1 MAGWTNKARGLVLG
15 GLTAM
20 VVACGIGDEPP
31 APVDPETAGGEIVER
46 SRAAQAAA
54 ERRERERQ
62 ALAEAEENR
71 FVYFRY
77 APDTS
82 GVSPRACLVFSQP
95 LDPEINYATYIR
107 MQSDVR
113 PAFAVEGR
121 ELCLEGLDF
130 ASGYTATILEGLPS
144 ADGRTIEREEEV
156 QISFEDH
163 PAYVGF
169 DGAGVILP
177 RDDADGLAIETVNVD
192 AVEISVYR
200 VNDRALAF
208 KSISQGDEAA
218 QGRYSYLYGEEDPR
232 DVSTEVWSGS
242 MDIDNVTNA
251 PVTTVFPLQDVIG
264 ELRPGSYFVEL
275 KDAKELDDYD
285 GPAASARRWIMLT
298 NLALTAYR
306 AENGMDVTLRSL
318 QDGEVLPN
326 TRVQLIA
333 YNNEVLGEAETGE
346 DGRVRFE
353 SPLLAGE
360 GNSAPRMIMAFG
372 AKGDLAVLDL
382 SRAPVDLSEM
392 KTGGRVTPG
401 PVDGYLYADRGIF
414 RPGETVH
421 LTTMMR
427 DRGGSAVTNRAGQIV
442 IYRPNGV
449 EADRM
454 RFNEA
459 EAGALVWDYE
469 LSRTASRGMWR
480 AVLTIDGAGEAGSL
494 RFSVEDFVP
503 QRIAVELDG
512 EEESFIAAGGTR
524 EIEVEARFLY
534 GAPGAGLT
542 VEGQARLEADPRP
555 FEALNGFTFGRA
567 DEQFRERIVEF
578 EPQTTD
584 GAGRAVV
591 RLNPGDRGSDSSRP
605 LRLNTNVS
613 VLEPGGRAVTES
625 VRIPYRP
632 RETYVGVRK
641 DFDGRA
647 DRDGPAAFE
656 LAAVSASGEII
667 DTELN
672 WRVIEIDYHY
682 DWYRDG
688 SQWRWR
694 RSRTV
699 STVNEGVV
707 QTDGTTQTIS
717 VAGLDWGQ
725 HELIVSDVNGDAEAS
740 TGFYVGWGG
749 SVSDD
754 GVEAPDRVE
763 VIVEEQTIVP
773 GRPAAITVIPPYDGE
788 AQIVVAT
795 DKILRIETRDVSA
808 EGTQFTLPV
817 TAEWGEGAYVLV
829 NVYTP
834 RDPVLQAKPRRAV
847 GVGYVPLD
855 MDERTFDVA
864 INAPEVVRPRREQ
877 TIEVELGDGP
887 RENVYLTLAAVDEG
901 ILQLTKF
908 QSPDPVAYYF
918 GKKSLGVDIF
928 DDYGR
933 LLDPNMGL
941 PAEVRTG
948 GDQLGGE
955 GLSVVPTKTVALFSG
970 MVDVGRS
977 GRARVTFDVPDFNGE
992 LRLMAVV
999 WSQNGL
1005 GSASRPLT
1013 VRDPAPADLILPR
1026 FLAPGDEAVAT
1037 VSIDNIELDDGTF
1050 TASLDASDPVS
1061 VAATELSRTIP
1072 SGQRVDEG
1080 LRISSGETG
1089 ISDLRLNVSG
1099 PDNYS
1104 VVRQYQI
1111 ESRSPWLPATQ
1122 ISTAMM
1128 EPGDSWAIPE
1138 DLLEDYVPG
1147 TSYVSVTFSTLPL
1160 DANALYASLAR
1171 YPYGCTEQTVSRA
1184 LPLLYSEQLVAMGA
1198 DETSREPA
1206 RAQIQE
1212 AVSAVLNRQ
1221 SAEGA
1226 FGLWREGDRNAS
1238 PWLGAYTTDFVYRA
1252 SEAGYEVPEVALE
1265 RAFESMR
1272 AVAQGDAWRAYGYD
1286 TDVWESEWHN
1296 DTEAKLMRRASA
1308 YALYV
1313 LAKAGRA
1320 DISRLRYLHD
1330 RELERIESPLAR
1342 AHLGAAL
1349 AFMGDRSRAFSA
1361 FEAAEDALGYQN
1373 TGDYYQTP
1381 LRDLTGII
1389 ALAAEADFDDVVA
1402 RLAEQL
1408 GDDAPDPSE
1417 LTTQEKAFAL
1427 LAVNSM
1433 NDGGD
1438 DYRMVVEGLGNGN
1451 NNDRR
1456 YQLSE
1461 EQARGEV
1468 SFTLGQNG
1476 PAMFRTVMVRGAP
1489 SSPPPAVSSDL
1500 RVTKQV
1506 RTLTGGAVDLGDV
1519 DQGDQLVVTV
1529 QITPEQRRTNPVIVA
1544 DLLPAG
1550 FEIET
1555 VLKPADGARDGDTN
1569 GAFAWAGEIDAAK
1582 TAEARDDRFVAA
1594 IDVRNEAVRLAYVV
1608 RAVTPGEFVMPGVT
1622 AEDMYRPDVFARSA
1636 PGRVTIST
1644 ANAATGG
1651 QR

>member
-31 APVDPETAGGEIVER
+31 APVDPETAEGEIVER

-62 ALAEAEENR
+62 ALADAEENR

-95 LDPEINYATYIR
+95 LDPEVNYATYIR

-113 PAFAVEGR
+113 PAYAVEGR

-156 QISFEDH
+156 QISFEDR

-177 RDDADGLAIETVNVD
+177 RDNADGLAIETVNVD
-192 AVEISVYR
+192 EVEISVYR

-251 PVTTVFPLQDVIG
+251 AVTTVFPLQDVIG

-275 KDAKELDDYD
+275 RDAKELNDYD

-353 SPLLAGE
+353 APLLAGD
-360 GNSAPRMIMAFG
+360 GNSAPRMVMALG

-427 DRGGSAVTNRAGQIV
+427 DRGGSAISNRAGQIV

-454 RFNEA
+454 RFTEA
-459 EAGALVWDYE
+459 KAGALVWDYE

-480 AVLTIDGAGEAGSL
+480 AVLSIDGAGEAGSL

-632 RETYVGVRK
+632 RDSYVGIRK

-647 DRDGPAAFE
+647 DRDDPAAFE
-656 LAAVSASGEII
+656 LAAVSASGEIV

-707 QTDGTTQTIS
+707 QTDGTTQT
-717 VAGLDWGQ
+717 VTVDGLDWGR

-817 TAEWGEGAYVLV
+817 TEEWGEGAYVLV

-855 MDERTFDVA
+855 MDDRTFEVA
-864 INAPEVVRPRREQ
+864 IDAPDVVRPRREQ
-877 TIEVELGDGP
+877 TIDVNIGEGP

-908 QSPDPVAYYF
+908 QSPDPVFYYF

-1005 GSASRPLT
+1005 GAASRPLT
-1013 VRDPAPADLILPR
+1013 VRDLAPAELILPR

-1050 TASLDASDPVS
+1050 TASLDASEPVS

-1080 LRISSGETG
+1080 LRISAGETG
-1089 ISDLRLNVSG
+1089 VADLRLNISG

-1104 VVRQYQI
+1104 VVRNYQI

-1138 DLLEDYVPG
+1138 GLLTDYVPG
-1147 TSYVSVTFSTLPL
+1147 TAYVSVTFSTLPL

-1212 AVSAVLNRQ
+1212 AVTAVLNRQ

-1252 SEAGYEVPEVALE
+1252 SEAGYEVPEAALE

-1342 AHLGAAL
+1342 AHLAAAL

-1389 ALAAEADFDDVVA
+1389 ALAAEADFDDIVA
-1402 RLAEQL
+1402 RLAERL
-1408 GDDAPDPSE
+1408 GDEAPDPSE

-1433 NDGGD
+1433 NDGGEG
-1438 DYRMVVEGLGNGN
+1438 YRMEVEGLGSGN
-1451 NNDRR
+1451 DNDRR
-1456 YQLSE
+1456 YQLSD

-1468 SFTLGQNG
+1468 SFTLGGNG

-1489 SSPPPAVSSDL
+1489 SSPPSAVSSDL
-1500 RVTKQV
+1500 RVTKRV
-1506 RTLTGGAVDLGDV
+1506 RTLTGGTVDLSDV

-1529 QITPEQRRTNPVIVA
+1529 QISPEQRRTNPVIVA

-1555 VLKPADGARDGDTN
+1555 VLKPADGAREGDTN

-1608 RAVTPGEFVMPGVT
+1608 RAVTPGDFVMPGVN

-1644 ANAATGG
+1644 ANAAAGG